1 MKNESKAIVCN
12 LYAGPGTG
20 KSSSMGGI
28 FSELKWRNIN
38 CEMAPEFAKEKV
50 WEKSLDILRNQIY
63 IFGKQLQTIKR
74 LEHQVDVIITDSPL
88 LLSLIY
94 GHKEKSS
101 FKQLVI
107 DTYNDYNNLDIFLK
121 RSKPYNPKGRLQN
134 ESEAK
139 EKDHEIKSMLI
150 SNHIVPIEIETGR
163 ESVIKIADIICDL
176 LKKTFPQNC

>member
-1 MKNESKAIVCN
+1 MKRIKKPKVIVLN

-28 FSELKWRNIN
+28 FAELKWRNIN

-50 WEKSLDILRNQIY
+50 WEKSTDILRNQIY

-74 LEHQVDVIITDSPL
+74 VEHQVDVVITDSPL

-94 GHKEKSS
+94 GHREKDS

-107 DTYNDYNNLDIFLK
+107 ETYNDYDNLNILLK
-121 RSKPYNPKGRLQN
+121 RSKPYNPKGRLQS
-134 ESEAK
+134 EVEAK
-139 EKDHEIKSMLI
+139 EKDHEIRAMLAK
-150 SNHIVPIEIETGR
+150 NNIVPIEMETGR
-163 ESVIKIADIICDL
+163 ESVIKIADMICEK
-176 LKKTFPQNC
+176 LKGK